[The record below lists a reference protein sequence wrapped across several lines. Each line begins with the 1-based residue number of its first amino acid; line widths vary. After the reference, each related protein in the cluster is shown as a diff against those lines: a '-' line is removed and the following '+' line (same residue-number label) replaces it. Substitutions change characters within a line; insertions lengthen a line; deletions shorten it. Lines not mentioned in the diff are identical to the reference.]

1 MSKILSYNKKT
12 SGEDWIPLSSQ
23 YNADEIEMI
32 ADPNAGLSQQP
43 RTAIPS
49 PFAQMD
55 LVKNAFKRLS
65 MNARLQGEAMDEKL
79 VSNALDIAQLFF
91 NYSELRNQLQIVEW
105 NRATE
110 LEKLKDSPQH
120 SLLGETIEMFLHQDQ
135 EAFNF
140 DQLDR
145 LYFLVYGNQVIGS
158 TSPITLFMASPN
170 AQEGLCDIP
179 VEQNVQLFSLWRPL
193 YMRSERFVK
202 YIYALFTAYP
212 ELKRRCGEVNSY
224 LIANLPLLPTALQN
238 DILKEIGNPSAMDL
252 ANADRARAFLETNFM
267 QMEEGVQA
275 LGVPFYGA
283 RPEDVQAAI
292 AASDFR
298 MKPSRPVDGIVPLV
312 LQNHLNATQTDT
324 FTYITGTWD
333 DNTVIRPEDYAVE
346 PEKRILPA
354 TTHQYP
360 WLTDDDFFQPALI
373 KLDYTLDRDCF
384 FDGNLTSATRDAD
397 DHNFILPLKPLY
409 FKYFNVSDLWGTI
422 NGLSLIHI

>member
-1 MSKILSYNKKT
+1 
-12 SGEDWIPLSSQ
+12 
-23 YNADEIEMI
+23 
-32 ADPNAGLSQQP
+32 
-43 RTAIPS
+43 
-49 PFAQMD
+49 
-55 LVKNAFKRLS
+55 
-65 MNARLQGEAMDEKL
+65 MDEKL

-105 NRATE
+105 NRTIE

-120 SLLGETIEMFLHQDQ
+120 RLLGETIEMFLHQDQ

-238 DILKEIGNPSAMDL
+238 DILKEIGNPAAMDL
-252 ANADRARAFLETNFM
+252 ANADRARAFLEINFM

-333 DNTVIRPEDYAVE
+333 DNTVIRPEDYSVE
-346 PEKRILPA
+346 PKSASYQPPRIS
-354 TTHQYP
+354 
-360 WLTDDDFFQPALI
+360 I
-373 KLDYTLDRDCF
+373 R
-384 FDGNLTSATRDAD
+384 G
-397 DHNFILPLKPLY
+397 
-409 FKYFNVSDLWGTI
+409 
-422 NGLSLIHI
+422 

>member
-91 NYSELRNQLQIVEW
+91 NYAELRNQLQIVEW
-105 NRATE
+105 NRTTE

-120 SLLGETIEMFLHQDQ
+120 RLLGETIEMFLHQDQ

-170 AQEGLCDIP
+170 A
-179 VEQNVQLFSLWRPL
+179 
-193 YMRSERFVK
+193 
-202 YIYALFTAYP
+202 
-212 ELKRRCGEVNSY
+212 
-224 LIANLPLLPTALQN
+224 
-238 DILKEIGNPSAMDL
+238 
-252 ANADRARAFLETNFM
+252 
-267 QMEEGVQA
+267 
-275 LGVPFYGA
+275 
-283 RPEDVQAAI
+283 
-292 AASDFR
+292 
-298 MKPSRPVDGIVPLV
+298 
-312 LQNHLNATQTDT
+312 
-324 FTYITGTWD
+324 
-333 DNTVIRPEDYAVE
+333 
-346 PEKRILPA
+346 
-354 TTHQYP
+354 
-360 WLTDDDFFQPALI
+360 
-373 KLDYTLDRDCF
+373 
-384 FDGNLTSATRDAD
+384 
-397 DHNFILPLKPLY
+397 
-409 FKYFNVSDLWGTI
+409 
-422 NGLSLIHI
+422 